1 MRPARV
7 LKAALLLL
15 LLAAA
20 ALALLAW
27 ARRHPEDLPWTE
39 LDLGRPIG
47 AFTGRKLA
55 GLAGDADLCRS
66 LLARAGVRFESLPPR
81 SQRAACSMTDS
92 VRLAREGA
100 LRIRWRPDAP
110 GMSCPVAAAL
120 ALWEW
125 HVVQP
130 AAIAHFGRPV
140 EAIDHLGA
148 YSCRRLYGRDEGPWS
163 EHATANAIDV
173 AGFRIEGGTRVSV
186 LDDWDDGGARGAFL
200 KQVRDG
206 ACTLFAT
213 TLSPDYNRAHA
224 DHFHL
229 DQAARG
235 EWGGRMCR

>member
-7 LKAALLLL
+7 LKAIL
-15 LLAAA
+15 LLAL
-20 ALALLAW
+20 LAGATLAFLAW
-27 ARRHPEDLPWTE
+27 ARRHPEDLPWTK
-39 LDLGRPIG
+39 LDLTRPIG

-55 GLAGDADLCRS
+55 GLAGDGDLCRS
-66 LLARAGVRFESLPPR
+66 LLARAGVRFTALPPR
-81 SQRAACSMTDS
+81 SAGACSHQDA
-92 VRLAREGA
+92 VRIERGGA
-100 LRIRWRPDAP
+100 LQTGWRPDSP

-130 AAIAHFGRPV
+130 AALEHFGRPV
-140 EAIDHLGA
+140 EAIDHLGT

-173 AGFRIEGGTRVSV
+173 SGFRIAGGTRVSV
-186 LDDWDDGGARGAFL
+186 LDDWDDEGARGAFL

-206 ACTLFAT
+206 ACALFAT
-213 TLSPDYNRAHA
+213 TLSPGYNRAHA